1 MLIRSGWVVLA
12 VTIIVWLA
20 STWGYA
26 FVTFVF
32 GWWAAFVLFGG
43 LRHGIIIHGVRN
55 LLSGFG
61 EEQPPRLEDGARE
74 SVP

>member
-12 VTIIVWLA
+12 ATLVVWLA

-43 LRHGIIIHGVRN
+43 LRHRIVIRGVTN
-55 LLSGFG
+55 PLKGFG
-61 EEQPPRLEDGARE
+61 EERPSEL
-74 SVP
+74 

>member
-12 VTIIVWLA
+12 ATLVVWLA

-26 FVTFVF
+26 FVAFVF

-43 LRHGIIIHGVRN
+43 LRHGIVIRGVRN
-55 LLSGFG
+55 PLKGFG
-61 EEQPPRLEDGARE
+61 EEQAPGVEEGPRA
-74 SVP
+74 S

>member
-1 MLIRSGWVVLA
+1 MLIRSGWVLLA
-12 VTIIVWLA
+12 ATLVVWLA
-20 STWGYA
+20 SIWGYA

-55 LLSGFG
+55 PLSGFG